1 MEKQTESAPA
11 PARTTPLVEMK
22 GIVKRFPG
30 VTALDNVDFT
40 LLPGEV
46 HMLLGENGAGKST
59 LVKVLSGAQPMDS
72 GKIYIDGNHVE
83 IHTPQ
88 DPLDMGLRF
97 IYQELNLVPE
107 LDIARNMFLGMEP
120 RRFGFVR
127 IKELYE
133 RADFFLQKFR
143 MGLDPYETVGKLSVT
158 QQKLVEIARALVE
171 DAKALILDEP
181 TDVLEDRSRQDLF
194 HVIRELKT
202 EHNVG
207 FVYISHRYAE
217 VHEMGDRVTILR
229 DGKNVGMH
237 KIKDISLDG
246 ILEEMIGRKIEKQYP
261 HLEPPAAE
269 EALRIE
275 NIRQEPKLKGVS
287 LTVRKGEIVSV
298 TGLMGAGKTELGR
311 AICGIDPC
319 DEGNVY
325 VGGEKINFAT
335 PEKSITNG
343 LAYLT
348 EDRKSLGLILNH
360 SIRDNY
366 GLPSSDRLTKM
377 GFINHRQI
385 DLEAEEYLKKLS
397 IKAPGKE
404 TLAGQLSG
412 GNQQK
417 AVVAKWL
424 GTKSKV
430 LVFDEPTRGID
441 ILGRAEVYSLMK
453 ELLQEG
459 IGILMLTSDINEA
472 VEMSHRVLVLFRGEV
487 IGEYT
492 RGQATEEDI
501 LRTAIGTERPA
512 AAGKA

>member
-1 MEKQTESAPA
+1 MEKQSDSTSAGA
-11 PARTTPLVEMK
+11 VPLVEMR

-59 LVKVLSGAQPMDS
+59 LVKVLSGAQPMDA
-72 GKIYIDGNHVE
+72 GEIRIDGKHVE

-120 RRFGFVR
+120 RRAGFVKK
-127 IKELYE
+127 KELYE
-133 RADFFLQKFR
+133 RAEYFLQKFR
-143 MGLDPYETVGKLSVT
+143 MSLDPYEKVGKLSVT
-158 QQKLVEIARALVE
+158 QQKLVEIARALVK
-171 DAKALILDEP
+171 DAKALVLDEP

-194 HVIRELKT
+194 DVIRELKT

-207 FVYISHRYAE
+207 FIYISHRYAE

-229 DGKNVGMH
+229 DGKNVGVH
-237 KIKDISLDG
+237 NIENISLDE
-246 ILEEMIGRKIEKQYP
+246 ILEEMIGRRVEKQYP
-261 HLEPPAAE
+261 RIEKAADE
-269 EALRIE
+269 VALRIE
-275 NIRQEPKLKGVS
+275 NIRQEPKLNGIS
-287 LTVRKGEIVSV
+287 LEVKKGEIVSV

-311 AICGIDPC
+311 GICGIDPC

-325 VGGEKINFAT
+325 VDGKKINFST
-335 PEKSITNG
+335 PEKTISKG

-348 EDRKSLGLILNH
+348 EDRKSLGLILGH

-366 GLPSSDRLTKM
+366 GLPSSDRLTKL

-385 DLEAEEYLKKLS
+385 DREAEEYMGKLN
-397 IKAPGKE
+397 IKAPSKQ

-424 GTKSKV
+424 GTRSKV

-441 ILGRAEVYSLMK
+441 ILGRAEVYSLMN
-453 ELLQEG
+453 ELLRQG

-472 VEMSHRVLVLFRGEV
+472 VEMGHRVLVLFRGEV
-487 IGEYT
+487 VREYRRGE
-492 RGQATEEDI
+492 ATEEDI
-501 LRTAIGTERPA
+501 LRTAIGADNKTGA
-512 AAGKA
+512 A